1 MIEPAR
7 LLAFAFAGAD
17 LLFEV
22 NRDGTVLF
30 ATGAITGYSDSS
42 ELTGKP
48 AADLFRDNERARFT
62 IIVRGLS
69 AGERVGPLTMTLAS
83 GDKATLSMCY
93 LAQNNRISCALA
105 KRGNR
110 AAIAGLDAETG
121 LVDRGAFVSAAGE
134 KIGGESAMA
143 LVNVANLNEIC
154 AKLSPEAAASLMA
167 AIGTNLKTMEG
178 GVAARVSAT
187 GFGVV
192 TENLDTAGEL
202 ADRIQNPARARGIDN
217 FEMEQVLLSLKGRNL
232 TPEQNILA
240 LRHVIDRFAEG
251 KHKTLP
257 GADLAQIF
265 EAMMDETVARAQLFC
280 TTVAEGSFDLVF
292 EPIVEL
298 KSGRVAHYEALT
310 RFRSGHSPADTIRFA
325 EDLELA
331 DSFDLALI
339 MKAFNLLEEA
349 SASASIAI
357 NVSARSISDPASFSL
372 LSALL
377 LRRSALAKRVLIEV
391 TETVELPDLVAADRA
406 VQTLRRMGYRVG
418 IDDFGSGAATLQYL
432 HGLTVDFVKVDGGLI
447 ERLGKSPREDALV
460 RSVLASCSELG
471 VETIAEWIDS
481 PEKLKRCSTFGF
493 QFGQGRHFGAA
504 LTSLPRAAKP
514 AQRRQAGS

>member
-22 NRDGTVLF
+22 DRAGTVLF
-30 ATGAITGYSDSS
+30 ATGAITGFSDSS

-48 AADLFRDNERARFT
+48 AADLFRENERSRFT

-69 AGERVGPLTMTLAS
+69 AGERVGPLTITLAS
-83 GDKATLSMCY
+83 GDKATLSLCY
-93 LAQNNRISCALA
+93 LPQNNRISCALA

-110 AAIAGLDAETG
+110 ATIAGIDAETG
-121 LVDRGAFVSAAGE
+121 LVDRGAFLSAAGN

-154 AKLSPEAAASLMA
+154 AGLSPEAAASLMA

-192 TENLDTAGEL
+192 TENLNSAGEL
-202 ADRIQNPARARGIDN
+202 ADRIQDPARERGIDN

-240 LRHVIDRFAEG
+240 LRHVIDRFAQG
-251 KHKTLP
+251 KHKALP

-265 EAMMDETVARAQLFC
+265 ETMMDETVARAQLFC

-292 EPIVEL
+292 EPIIDL
-298 KSGRVAHYEALT
+298 KTGTVAHYEALT

-339 MKAFNLLEEA
+339 MKAFNLLEEDTA
-349 SASASIAI
+349 GTRIAI
-357 NVSARSISDPASFSL
+357 NVSARSISDPSSFSL

-406 VQTLRRMGYRVG
+406 IQIVRRMGYRVG
-418 IDDFGSGAATLQYL
+418 IDDFGAGAATLQYL

-447 ERLGKSPREDALV
+447 DKLGKSTREDALV
-460 RSVLASCSELG
+460 RSVVASCSELG
-471 VETIAEWIDS
+471 VDTIAEWIDS
-481 PEKLKRCSTFGF
+481 PEKLKHCKTFGF
-493 QFGQGRHFGAA
+493 RFGQGRHFGAA
-504 LTSLPRAAKP
+504 LTALPRVTNP
-514 AQRRQAGS
+514 LQRRHTGG

>member
-1 MIEPAR
+1 
-7 LLAFAFAGAD
+7 
-17 LLFEV
+17 
-22 NRDGTVLF
+22 
-30 ATGAITGYSDSS
+30 
-42 ELTGKP
+42 
-48 AADLFRDNERARFT
+48 
-62 IIVRGLS
+62 
-69 AGERVGPLTMTLAS
+69 
-83 GDKATLSMCY
+83 
-93 LAQNNRISCALA
+93 
-105 KRGNR
+105 
-110 AAIAGLDAETG
+110 
-121 LVDRGAFVSAAGE
+121 
-134 KIGGESAMA
+134 MA

-154 AKLSPEAAASLMA
+154 ASLSPEAAASLMA

-192 TENLDTAGEL
+192 TETLNAAGKL
-202 ADRIQNPARARGIDN
+202 ADRIQNPARERGIN
-217 FEMEQVLLSLKGRNL
+217 NLEMEQVLLSLKGRNL
-232 TPEQNILA
+232 SPEQNILA
-240 LRHVIDRFAEG
+240 LRHVIERFAQG

-265 EAMMDETVARAQLFC
+265 ETMMDETVARAQHFC
-280 TTVAEGSFDLVF
+280 TTVAEGNFDLVF

-298 KSGRVAHYEALT
+298 KTGSVTHYEALT

-339 MKAFNLLEEA
+339 MKAFNLLEED
-349 SASASIAI
+349 SAGTRIAI
-357 NVSARSISDPASFSL
+357 NISARSISDPSSFYL

-377 LRRSALAKRVLIEV
+377 MRRSALAKRVLIEV

-406 VQTLRRMGYRVG
+406 IQILRRMGYRVG
-418 IDDFGSGAATLQYL
+418 IDDFGAGAATLQYL

-447 ERLGKSPREDALV
+447 DKLGKSAREDALV

-481 PEKLKRCSTFGF
+481 PEKLNRCKTFGF

-504 LTSLPRAAKP
+504 LNALPP
-514 AQRRQAGS
+514 AVNPLQRRHIRN